1 MAVPAYATDLTSGVI
16 YEDSDNFSTVGGGR
30 VTDTETDDYIQ
41 GNNCWSHD
49 PFSSGIEGGVYDTV
63 SAPTITAG
71 DAVFIWTKCDVAATL
86 ATHAAGGVQAIIG
99 NSATA
104 YYAYYVRG
112 SDDYAYGGW
121 QCIPIDPTLYLSAST
136 TVSSPTGTFDHFGI
150 RWNVP
155 GAGASKGYPM
165 KIDAMRHGKIL
176 EVIDGEIGTPAT
188 WDTVSAY
195 DATGTRQWGI
205 CQPTD
210 SGAALQGFIYWGTA
224 SAEVYSRDSNRTI
237 AIIDTEWTDTDFT
250 QILFAHASND
260 VVWDNVGLI
269 ALGTSN
275 RGIIDVTADGSVTWT
290 NSVFQ
295 GIDITNMLADST
307 FDGSTWIG
315 TNQVTTGGGS
325 LFGASVLESTVAL
338 DTGAVYQDVAYTD
351 TYLDGMTISKGS
363 AAHHAIAFGTAVTS
377 NLTLRD
383 CNFNGFGST
392 DDSDDSAVQFL
403 ATSGALTL
411 SLIGCTVD
419 GAEASLSNFSVDD
432 AVGSLVVT
440 VSIDPVDIT
449 ITVQDEGKD
458 PIENAQTAVFLLD
471 SPFTELMNKDT
482 SVAGIATESYGGSLP
497 VDISWRV
504 RKSETTDNPR
514 YFARSG
520 TGEVTSNGFTLTVTL
535 EESPL

>member
-1 MAVPAYATDLTSGVI
+1 MAVPAYATDLNNI

-30 VTDTETDDYIQ
+30 VTDVETDDYIQ
-41 GNNCWSHD
+41 GSNCWSHD
-49 PFSSGIEGGVYDTV
+49 PFSSGIEGGVHDTV
-63 SAPTITAG
+63 SAETVTAG

-86 ATHAAGGVQAIIG
+86 ATHSAGGIQVLIG
-99 NSATA
+99 NSPTA
-104 YYAYYVRG
+104 LDAWYVRG
-112 SDDYAYGGW
+112 SDDYVYGGW
-121 QCIPIDPTLYLSAST
+121 QCIPVDPTKSPST
-136 TVSSPTGTFDHFGI
+136 SIGSPNGTLDHFGV

-155 GAGASKGYPM
+155 SSGASKGYPM

-176 EVIDGEIGTPAT
+176 EVIDGEIANPAT
-188 WDTVSAY
+188 WDTVAAH

-210 SGAALQGFIYWGTA
+210 AGAALQGFIYWGTA

-260 VVWDNVGLI
+260 VEWDNVGLL
-269 ALGTSN
+269 ALGTNN
-275 RGIIDVTADGSVTWT
+275 RGIIDVTADGAITWI

-295 GIDITNMLADST
+295 GIDITNMLEDST

-315 TNQVTTGGGS
+315 CNQVTTGGGS

-351 TYLDGMTISKGS
+351 AYLDGMTISKGS

-383 CNFNGFGST
+383 IEFTGFGST
-392 DDSDDSAVQFL
+392 DDSNDSTVQFL

-419 GAEASLSNFSVDD
+419 GANASVSNFSIDD
-432 AVGSLVVT
+432 AVGSLTVT
-440 VSIDPVDIT
+440 LSIDPVDIT
-449 ITVQDEGKD
+449 ITVQDENKAA
-458 PIENAQTAVFLLD
+458 IENAQVGVFLLD
-471 SPFTELMNKDT
+471 SPFTQLMNEDT
-482 SVAGIATESYGGSLP
+482 LSSGIAIESYGGSLP
-497 VDISWRV
+497 VDIKWRV
-504 RKSETTDNPR
+504 RKSEITDDPR
-514 YFARSG
+514 YEARSG
-520 TGEVTSNGFTLTVTL
+520 TGVIDSSGFTLTITL
-535 EESPL
+535 TEQSLPI